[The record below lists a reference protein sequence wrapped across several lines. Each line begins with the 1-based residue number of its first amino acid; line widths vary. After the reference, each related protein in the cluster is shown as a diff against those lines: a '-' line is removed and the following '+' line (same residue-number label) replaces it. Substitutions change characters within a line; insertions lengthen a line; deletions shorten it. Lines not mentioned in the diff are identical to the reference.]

1 MSHTSA
7 DLHPATLAIHAGQA
21 TDPATGAVVPPLHL
35 STTFVREP
43 DGSYRDG
50 FVYTRTDNPNRRAL
64 ETTLAALDGANHPN
78 AVALAFG
85 SGLAATTALLQ
96 TLRPGDHLLMPDDV
110 YFGTANVAREL
121 LAPWGLAISEVNMT
135 DLDAVRGAVRGSTR
149 LVWMETPSN
158 PLLKITD
165 VAAVAEIARDAG
177 ARSVCDATWPSPA
190 LLRPLDH
197 GVDFVLHS
205 TTKYLGGHSDLLGGA
220 IVAREQSESSERLRT
235 VQGIGGAVPSPFDC
249 WLLLRGIRT
258 LAVRMAAH
266 CRNAGQIAEFL
277 HEHPAVEV
285 VHYPGLPSHP
295 GHETAA
301 QQMSGFGGM
310 LSVQIRG
317 GEPAARR
324 VANRTRL
331 FTQATSL
338 GGVESLIEH
347 RRSVEGPQSRTPDNL
362 LRVSVGIEHV
372 EDLVADLAQALEE
385 ES

>member
-1 MSHTSA
+1 MSHA
-7 DLHPATLAIHAGQA
+7 FAHLHPATLAIHAGQA
-21 TDPATGAVVPPLHL
+21 PDPAAGAVVPPLHL

-64 ETTLAALDGANHPN
+64 ETALAALDGANHPD

-96 TLRPGDHLLMPDDV
+96 TLRPGDHLLLPDDV
-110 YFGTANVAREL
+110 YFGTAKVAREIF
-121 LAPWGLAISEVNMT
+121 APWGLQVSEVDMT
-135 DLDAVRGAVRGSTR
+135 NLDAVRGAVRDSTE

-165 VAAVAEIARDAG
+165 VAAVAEIAREAG

-197 GVDFVLHS
+197 GVDFALHS

-220 IVAREQSESSERLRT
+220 IIAREQSEVSERLRT
-235 VQGIGGAVPSPFDC
+235 IQGTGGAVPSPFDC
-249 WLLLRGIRT
+249 WLLLRGVRT

-266 CRNAGQIAEFL
+266 CQNAVQIAEFL
-277 HEHPAVEV
+277 HEHTAVET

-301 QQMSGFGGM
+301 RQMSGFGGM
-310 LSVQIRG
+310 LSVQIKG
-317 GEPAARR
+317 GEEAARR

-347 RRSVEGPQSRTPDNL
+347 RRSIEGPQSRTPANL

-372 EDLVADLAQALEE
+372 DDLVADLAQALGE
-385 ES
+385 